1 MPSRNSKADDSY
13 QDSLAQLEE
22 ILNTYSSTHAIF
34 ILGDFNGSLVQRK
47 GNSQDLQLRMFV
59 DSNALLN
66 QQNGQ
71 CTFFHPNKTDKAEID
86 YILYNQQA
94 EKMVKYVAVESD
106 GALNTSDHVPV
117 YAVLNLEVQQKNVD
131 GNRMIPCKPKWEK
144 CNRQEYTI
152 FVEENLQSHLYLH
165 PSKSTEQDILYPLAH
180 LNTILRLATQQSIP
194 NYKPE
199 IKAKK
204 KRQRP
209 WTEQIHQ
216 AVKKCRLTWWE
227 WKKVGSPKDAMDP
240 YVCQMKAA
248 KQCLRKEQ
256 RREAAR
262 IRTQKVENIM
272 NAENN
277 SKTFFKLIKD
287 QRKSSNPQ
295 TETLIVE
302 NQSYETEE
310 DICQGWAK
318 HFQSLAT
325 PLQNEKF
332 DSEHKK
338 LVDRDVACIKSICET
353 ENKEITPLQVEEVRR
368 AIGKLKNNKAADVMG
383 LTSEHLKLGGQSVE
397 NFLTDLLNYLLKTKK
412 VSSILKEGIITPIY
426 KKGESSN
433 PGNYRGITVT
443 PVILKVLEHVLN
455 HRHNKI
461 LEPTQSRL
469 QRGFTTGC
477 SSMNAAVIVTE
488 CIQESKNTKQNLLF
502 TTLDAQKAFDVV
514 DQNSLLRRLYL
525 DGIQGDDWLLIKDLY
540 SDCSSRVKWAGLLSD
555 PVNLHQGVRQGGV
568 LSTAHYKRYN
578 NPLLLQ
584 LEERYADVKIGA
596 INIPHITVADDL
608 AVMSRTFS
616 SQQIKIWDVEDNTQK
631 ERYCVNPSKSSTL
644 LYPYERS
651 NDVECTDIF
660 MAGDTI
666 ANNMDTT
673 HLGIF
678 RNVNDK
684 PNIEEK

>member
-1 MPSRNSKADDSY
+1 
-13 QDSLAQLEE
+13 
-22 ILNTYSSTHAIF
+22 
-34 ILGDFNGSLVQRK
+34 
-47 GNSQDLQLRMFV
+47 
-59 DSNALLN
+59 
-66 QQNGQ
+66 
-71 CTFFHPNKTDKAEID
+71 
-86 YILYNQQA
+86 
-94 EKMVKYVAVESD
+94 
-106 GALNTSDHVPV
+106 
-117 YAVLNLEVQQKNVD
+117 
-131 GNRMIPCKPKWEK
+131 
-144 CNRQEYTI
+144 
-152 FVEENLQSHLYLH
+152 
-165 PSKSTEQDILYPLAH
+165 
-180 LNTILRLATQQSIP
+180 
-194 NYKPE
+194 
-199 IKAKK
+199 
-204 KRQRP
+204 
-209 WTEQIHQ
+209 
-216 AVKKCRLTWWE
+216 
-227 WKKVGSPKDAMDP
+227 
-240 YVCQMKAA
+240 
-248 KQCLRKEQ
+248 
-256 RREAAR
+256 
-262 IRTQKVENIM
+262 
-272 NAENN
+272 
-277 SKTFFKLIKD
+277 
-287 QRKSSNPQ
+287 
-295 TETLIVE
+295 
-302 NQSYETEE
+302 
-310 DICQGWAK
+310 
-318 HFQSLAT
+318 
-325 PLQNEKF
+325 
-332 DSEHKK
+332 
-338 LVDRDVACIKSICET
+338 
-353 ENKEITPLQVEEVRR
+353 
-368 AIGKLKNNKAADVMG
+368 MG

-426 KKGESSN
+426 KKSESSN

-525 DGIQGDDWLLIKDLY
+525 DGIQGNDWLLIKDLY

-584 LEERYADVKIGA
+584 LEERYAEVKIGS

-631 ERYCVNPSKSSTL
+631 ERYCVNPSRSSTL

-678 RNVNDK
+678 RNVNEGLDGV
-684 PNIEEK
+684 